1 MHGRVIMK
9 SNCSAISGFP
19 VKIDSTEI
27 LQNMITEI
35 HVLNI
40 CLGNSDDLFLSVLD
54 RRKGKIMNGKIQSAF
69 VDDFFPTTVEGVQ
82 YKRTVQVSTCEMLVS
97 DEKCTA
103 CKEYRAT
110 LRSLWRTK
118 II

>member
-1 MHGRVIMK
+1 MHGRVITK

-40 CLGNSDDLFLSVLD
+40 CLGATQ
-54 RRKGKIMNGKIQSAF
+54 M
-69 VDDFFPTTVEGVQ
+69 
-82 YKRTVQVSTCEMLVS
+82 TCFYPYWIGER
-97 DEKCTA
+97 EK
-103 CKEYRAT
+103 
-110 LRSLWRTK
+110 S
-118 II
+118 